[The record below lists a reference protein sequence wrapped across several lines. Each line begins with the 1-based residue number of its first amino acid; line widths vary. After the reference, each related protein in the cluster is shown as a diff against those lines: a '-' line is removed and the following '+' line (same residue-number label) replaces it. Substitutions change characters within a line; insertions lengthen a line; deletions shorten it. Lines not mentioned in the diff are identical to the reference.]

1 MFHLHL
7 ASHPKDFHSKAYRTI
22 FSLVRK
28 RLSWSLSK
36 YFPVSEILSAKKR
49 KPVGAQGSNG
59 MHLTERL
66 SCFHDSPPLA
76 RYQSPSGVS
85 SRRFLEDLKFFKVNF
100 WLPEMLPSLNP
111 FLFPGDL
118 RAKIVTSSCN
128 LRGYLS
134 NSGAF
139 WEEKSKN
146 KNRIWAVLRSIFCL
160 FLCQRENHVWT
171 AWKGSSRVNYL
182 GRILC

>member
-36 YFPVSEILSAKKR
+36 YFPLSESLSAKKR
-49 KPVGAQGSNG
+49 KQVSAQGSNG
-59 MHLTERL
+59 MHLTEAFLFPWFPASRSL
-66 SCFHDSPPLA
+66 SVPEWSVFEA
-76 RYQSPSGVS
+76 
-85 SRRFLEDLKFFKVNF
+85 FLEDLKFFKVNF

-139 WEEKSKN
+139 WEEKNKN
-146 KNRIWAVLRSIFCL
+146 KKQDLSRPSFH
-160 FLCQRENHVWT
+160 FLSFFMS
-171 AWKGSSRVNYL
+171 AWKPRVNRMK
-182 GRILC
+182 RIFES